1 MRCPTASQIKGVR
14 CAPVQPLPR
23 EGTRTRQV
31 YDLLQA
37 NKGRPV
43 DVGMRGPKL
52 SSTIRN
58 LEDFYGLDIRWLQNG
73 SSRTGRQTLYM
84 LAGEWFGR
92 VYIDYV
98 AEAAQ

>member
-1 MRCPTASQIKGVR
+1 MRCPTASQIKGAR
-14 CAPVQPLPR
+14 RAPVQPLPR

-43 DVGMRGPKL
+43 DVGVRGTKL
-52 SSTIRN
+52 GSIIRN

-73 SSRTGRQTLYM
+73 SSRTGRQTFYM